1 MKTALLVLKLLVLL
15 YLGRLLWFL
24 AFEYEPGSAAFR
36 PPFLLF
42 VVDTINLYIHEAGHF
57 FLKPFGRF
65 IEVLGGSA
73 FQVLLPGLLAL
84 VSWRQNV
91 RTVPWSLFWMGE
103 NLVNVSVYIKDAPYR
118 HLRLISPG
126 LIHDWW
132 WLLNGDPDTAEPL
145 GEIVFILGLLICLAA
160 VALGVYFALVAYRE
174 EEAPAATDD

>member
-1 MKTALLVLKLLVLL
+1 MKIALFVLKLLVVL
-15 YLGRLLWFL
+15 YLGSLLWFL
-24 AFEYEPGSAAFR
+24 AFNYEPGNGAFR
-36 PPFLLF
+36 PPFVLF
-42 VVDTINLYIHEAGHF
+42 VLDTINLYIHEAGHF

-73 FQVLLPGLLAL
+73 FQVLLPGLLAF

-118 HLRLISPG
+118 QLKLIAPG

-132 WLLNGDPDTAEPL
+132 WLLDGDPDLAEAL
-145 GEIVFILGLLICLAA
+145 GAISFVLGLLVCLAA
-160 VALGVYFALVAYRE
+160 LGLGVYFAVLAYRE
-174 EEAPAATDD
+174 DVPATPVD